1 MVPAPTVDPAS
12 GCATLPAMASRIL
25 VIADEAWACNAV
37 HAALSEPDY
46 TVISHEDPAT
56 AVDMVVAE
64 EPDVVVVDLQI
75 ASMGGMAVAR
85 DIHQKAALA
94 ERREVPVVL
103 LLDRAADG
111 FLAKRAGVAAWVA
124 KPFSAH
130 DLRTA
135 IERAIAK

>member
-1 MVPAPTVDPAS
+1 
-12 GCATLPAMASRIL
+12 MASRIL
-25 VIADEAWACNAV
+25 VIADEAWARNAV

-46 TVISHEDPAT
+46 TLINHEDPTT
-56 AVDMVVAE
+56 AVDVVVAE

-94 ERREVPVVL
+94 ERQEVPVVM
-103 LLDRAADG
+103 LLDRAADA

-124 KPFSAH
+124 KPFTAH